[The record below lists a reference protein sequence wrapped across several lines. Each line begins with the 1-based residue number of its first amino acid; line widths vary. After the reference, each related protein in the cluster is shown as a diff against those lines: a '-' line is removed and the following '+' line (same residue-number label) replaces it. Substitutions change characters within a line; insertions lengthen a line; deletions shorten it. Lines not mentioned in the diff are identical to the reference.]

1 MKTEETKTLS
11 LTDEEAYILGCVM
24 AYVRYQRG
32 NVSTL
37 LTKID
42 ELQDKELD
50 CEDYDKVSFRVD
62 IEGSK
67 VPEVTIDFNY

>member
-32 NVSTL
+32 NVSSL
-37 LTKID
+37 LTKIN

-50 CEDYDKVSFRVD
+50 CEDYDKVYFRVD

>member
-1 MKTEETKTLS
+1 MKTEDTKTLS

-24 AYVRYQRG
+24 AYVRYQKG
-32 NVSTL
+32 AVSDL

-50 CEDYDKVSFRVD
+50 CEDYDNVSFKID
-62 IEGSK
+62 IQGSK

>member
-1 MKTEETKTLS
+1 MKTLT

-24 AYVRYQRG
+24 AYVRYQKG
-32 NVSTL
+32 AVSDL

-50 CEDYDKVSFRVD
+50 CEDYDKISFRVD
-62 IEGSK
+62 IEGSE

>member
-1 MKTEETKTLS
+1 MKTEEMKTLS

-32 NVSTL
+32 GVSSL

-42 ELQDKELD
+42 ELQDEELD
-50 CEDYDKVSFRVD
+50 CEDFSHVSFRID
-62 IEGSK
+62 IEGNQ
-67 VPEVTIDFNY
+67 VPDVTIDFNY

>member
-1 MKTEETKTLS
+1 MKTLQ

-50 CEDYDKVSFRVD
+50 CEDHDNVSFNIS